1 MQKKRIFEDK
11 KTLTQKRGGLN
22 LSLNMDHPKCSI
34 IVPVLHEAERINDLI
49 GHLRQL
55 DSEKSS
61 EIIVVDGAPEK
72 DTLQAI
78 RDDRITKILT
88 EKGRARQMN
97 AGAIA
102 AKGDILIFLHADTEL
117 PLSTLNRMNE
127 FISRN
132 QYVGGAFDLG
142 IKSDKQIYRVIAF
155 LGSLRSRLNR
165 IPYGDQAI
173 FVRRDYFNKMG
184 GYKDIPLMEDAE
196 LMRRMKRSGEKIL
209 IFRDRVMTSPR
220 RWEEEGLIYCILR
233 NWTLQILY
241 FLGVSPHK
249 LVKYYKSDH
258 PKRRG

>member
-1 MQKKRIFEDK
+1 
-11 KTLTQKRGGLN
+11 
-22 LSLNMDHPKCSI
+22 MDHPKFSI

-55 DSEKSS
+55 DPEKGS
-61 EIIVVDGAPEK
+61 EIIVVDGAIEK
-72 DTLQAI
+72 DTLRAI
-78 RDDRITKILT
+78 HDDQVIRISSQ
-88 EKGRARQMN
+88 KGRAKQMN
-97 AGAIA
+97 AGAFA

-117 PLSTLNRMNE
+117 PLSAFKRMNE

-132 QYVGGAFDLG
+132 EYVGGAFDLG
-142 IKSDKQIYRVIAF
+142 IKSDRRIYRAIAF

-173 FVRRDYFNKMG
+173 FVRRNYFDKIG

-196 LMRRMKRSGEKIL
+196 LMRHMKRSAKKIL
-209 IFRDRVMTSPR
+209 IFHDRVMTSPR
-220 RWEEEGLIYCILR
+220 RWEEEGVLYCILR

-249 LVKYYKSDH
+249 LVNFYQRGYS
-258 PKRRG
+258 KRGG

>member
-1 MQKKRIFEDK
+1 
-11 KTLTQKRGGLN
+11 
-22 LSLNMDHPKCSI
+22 MDHPKFSI

-55 DSEKSS
+55 DPEKSS

-78 RDDRITKILT
+78 HDDRITQISAD
-88 EKGRARQMN
+88 KGRAKQMN
-97 AGAIA
+97 AGAFA

-117 PLSTLNRMNE
+117 PMSALKRMNAFVNRNE
-127 FISRN
+127 F
-132 QYVGGAFDLG
+132 VGGAFDLG
-142 IKSDKQIYRVIAF
+142 IKSEKRIYRVIAF

-173 FVRRDYFNKMG
+173 FVRRNYFNKIG

-196 LMRRMKRSGEKIL
+196 LMRRMKRSAKKIF
-209 IFRDRVMTSPR
+209 IFHDRVMTSPR
-220 RWEEEGLIYCILR
+220 RWEEEGLVYCILR

-249 LVKYYKSDH
+249 LVNFYKDGYQKG
-258 PKRRG
+258 KR

>member
-1 MQKKRIFEDK
+1 
-11 KTLTQKRGGLN
+11 
-22 LSLNMDHPKCSI
+22 MDHPKFSI

-55 DSEKSS
+55 DPEKSS

-78 RDDRITKILT
+78 HDDKVIRISS

-97 AGAIA
+97 AGAFA
-102 AKGDILIFLHADTEL
+102 AKGDILIFLHADTKL
-117 PLSTLNRMNE
+117 PLSVLKRMNE
-127 FISRN
+127 FVGRN
-132 QYVGGAFDLG
+132 EYVGGAFDLG
-142 IKSDKQIYRVIAF
+142 IKSDKMIFKVIGF

-173 FVRRDYFNKMG
+173 FIGRDYFNEIG

-196 LMRRMKRSGEKIL
+196 LMRRIKRSGKKIL

-220 RWEEEGLIYCILR
+220 RWEGEGVVYCILR

-249 LVKYYKSDH
+249 LVNFYKSSYL
-258 PKRRG
+258 KRRG

>member
-1 MQKKRIFEDK
+1 M
-11 KTLTQKRGGLN
+11 GY
-22 LSLNMDHPKCSI
+22 PKFSI
-34 IVPVLHEAERINDLI
+34 IIPVLHEAERINDLI

-55 DSEKSS
+55 DPEKMS

-72 DTLQAI
+72 DTLRAI
-78 RDDRITKILT
+78 HDDEITKIFT

-97 AGAIA
+97 AGAFA

-117 PLSTLNRMNE
+117 PLSVLRRMNE

-142 IKSDKQIYRVIAF
+142 IKSDKRIYRVIAF

-173 FVRRDYFNKMG
+173 FVRRDYFNKIG
-184 GYKDIPLMEDAE
+184 GYKDVPLMEDVE
-196 LMRRMKRSGEKIL
+196 FMRRIKRSGKKIL
-209 IFRDRVMTSPR
+209 ISHDRVMTSAR
-220 RWEEEGLIYCILR
+220 RWEEEGLTYCILR

-249 LVKYYKSDH
+249 LIKFYKSDH
-258 PKRRG
+258 LKERG